1 MQMHMPDY
9 CPRWHSRPG
18 LSGTSLVLR
27 RREEA
32 RDVEG
37 HRRHHELPVMMLPG
51 GPRPIGIDLDTQAV
65 GIRQI
70 DRLAHEVVGHPRV
83 RAELLEVSEEP
94 PERRP
99 VR

>member
-1 MQMHMPDY
+1 
-9 CPRWHSRPG
+9 
-18 LSGTSLVLR
+18 
-27 RREEA
+27 
-32 RDVEG
+32 
-37 HRRHHELPVMMLPG
+37 MMLPR

-83 RAELLEVSEEP
+83 SAELLEVSEEP